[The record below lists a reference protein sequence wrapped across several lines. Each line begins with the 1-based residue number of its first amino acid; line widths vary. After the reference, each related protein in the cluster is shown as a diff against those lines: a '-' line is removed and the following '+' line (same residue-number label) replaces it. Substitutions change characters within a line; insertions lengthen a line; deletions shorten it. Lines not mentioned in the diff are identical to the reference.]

1 MKIKFWSST
10 EYSGFLAGLMRELTE
25 AGFGARQCYQISESD
40 YRSAKSTPAR
50 LFLRFRQYV
59 VYPAQLIVALSMQ
72 RVRVD
77 RSSCKFKEE
86 TVVPQGKSVQVDSS
100 SDESEPGTGTT
111 TPSLNSNCNDVCVVS
126 TNTFYAPLIATYLHP
141 HVVHLVYD
149 LFPEAMIHSGKW
161 TEGTFKVKIVRW
173 ITKQTLKRSKTNVFL
188 GQRLKD
194 YVESIHGP
202 VENTAIIAVG
212 ADQSLFRLSPKQR
225 LMKAD
230 EARQCVDG
238 EPKVCPEPAKGDES
252 GCPLGERG
260 TNFGKLKPM
269 TGEGQRLE
277 EGKRLAPKGII
288 KEGELR
294 PEEGSCEGATLN
306 SNSKLELAPSPT
318 ILYCGNFG
326 NMHDSATLF
335 DYWNQVAESGIVYE
349 PVQRFVPSVAQRA
362 PASLTPPG
370 QTVPIHHLRA
380 TRVPS
385 EFPQWLFHCSGPKRA
400 SLETE
405 RAQLPDLLKEQIHLG
420 GGLDQAAW
428 ITTMESADVALV
440 TMVPGSETVVMPS
453 KTYSAMMAGQ
463 AILAIAP
470 EDSDLV
476 DTIKAA
482 DCGWF
487 VEAGDV
493 AGLAKVIDAIC
504 SDAEGVL
511 EKRENAYSYAHAH
524 LGQDSLAKDWMD
536 ALRAES

>member
-173 ITKQTLKRSKTNVFL
+173 ITQQTLKRAKTNVFL
-188 GQRLKD
+188 GERLKD

-202 VENTAIIAVG
+202 VANAAIIAVG

-225 LMKAD
+225 LMC
-230 EARQCVDG
+230 EAAPSDTASPSEAAPSDTASPSEAAPSG
-238 EPKVCPEPAKGDES
+238 SES
-252 GCPLGERG
+252 DHPD
-260 TNFGKLKPM
+260 LK
-269 TGEGQRLE
+269 
-277 EGKRLAPKGII
+277 
-288 KEGELR
+288 
-294 PEEGSCEGATLN
+294 EGSCESDSLKTTTAHSGPKVLPVSA
-306 SNSKLELAPSPT
+306 SDKST
-318 ILYCGNFG
+318 ITITAHSGPKVLPVSASDKSTITTTAHSGPKVLYCGNFG

-335 DYWNQVAESGIVYE
+335 EYWRQRGSDTPVAFSQDGEKRQE
-349 PVQRFVPSVAQRA
+349 CRFYFS
-362 PASLTPPG
+362 
-370 QTVPIHHLRA
+370 
-380 TRVPS
+380 
-385 EFPQWLFHCSGPKRA
+385 CSGPKRA
-400 SLETE
+400 AVETE
-405 RAQLPDLLKEQIHLG
+405 RAQLPAALQQQIQLG
-420 GGLDQAAW
+420 GGLSQEDW
-428 ITTMESADVALV
+428 ITTMKAADVALV

-476 DTIKAA
+476 DLIKAA

-487 VEAGDV
+487 VEPGDV
-493 AGLAKVIDAIC
+493 VGLAKVIEAIC
-504 SDAEGVL
+504 SDSEGVL
-511 EKRENAYSYAHAH
+511 QKRENAFQYAHAH
-524 LGQDSLAKDWMD
+524 LGQDALAKDWAR
-536 ALRAES
+536 ALRAEA